1 MKLKQL
7 PLTILL
13 VLVLLTAKA
22 QDDYVEKKIYNTKKI
37 SEQTPRI
44 DGLIDDQAW
53 NIVEWS
59 GGFIQRSPNDG
70 EAPSQKTEFKILYDD
85 NNLYILIRAFDTEP
99 EKIVERKSR
108 RDGLDGDWVEVNIDS
123 YFDKRTA
130 FSFTAS
136 VSGVKSDQA
145 ISKDGDVWD
154 SSWDPIW
161 YLKTSIDK
169 EGWIAEIKIPLT
181 QLRFN
186 NHKENPVWGLQV
198 NRRLF
203 RDEEKS
209 HWSYFSKDESGWV
222 RHFGELHGLKNIKPK
237 MQVELSPYI
246 TAKQENFEKESG
258 NPYKDKGVDRSFG
271 IGLDGKIGIT
281 NDFTLDF
288 AINPDFGQVE
298 ADPSEVNLTAFE
310 TQFSEKRPFFIEGK
324 EITSYRVSQNGG
336 LFTGDNLFYSRRI
349 GCAPHYYPSLS
360 SNEYEN
366 RPTQTTILG
375 ALKLT
380 GKTKDGLTIGIIETL
395 AAEEKSEIYNTDNN
409 EERKITIEPMTN
421 YLVARVQKDLNNNNT
436 IIGGILTSTN
446 RFIKNDH
453 LNYLN
458 TDAYT
463 GGLDFKQYFKN
474 KKYYLAVKYEMS
486 QISGDSTA
494 MIAQQKSSRRYFQ
507 RPNNDYTEFDSTRT
521 SMTGYAGAIEIG
533 RAGSSKWRWTSSL
546 ALRSPEF
553 EINDIGYLQRADLMT
568 QVLWIGYKW
577 TKPFSIFRTVT
588 LDFNEWSEWDFGLTN
603 NYWVT
608 SLSTDMVF
616 KNHYEF
622 FTRVRYTSGSASNS
636 FMRGG
641 PTMHTP
647 PYINYNLNVNSDPRK
662 KLHIIGR
669 MSLKSGL
676 ENYKNFT
683 SYAIYLVY
691 RPNDAIKFSFN
702 PTYSVTSNEL
712 QYLNTE
718 VYNNE
723 KRYVYAQIDQITTSF
738 TLRIDYSITP
748 DLTIQYY
755 GAPYISAV
763 DYSEPKYITDPNAD
777 KFVDR
782 YSTDMSFSSIDYKN
796 VCDFNFRQFRSNLV
810 VRWEY
815 RPGSLLYLVWT
826 QGRTESVDQ
835 GNFSFV
841 DDFDALFSIHPHNV
855 FLVKLSFR
863 LAN

>member
-7 PLTILL
+7 QLIILL
-13 VLVLLTAKA
+13 IFVLFTAKA
-22 QDDYVEKKIYNTKKI
+22 QEGYVEKKIYNTRRI
-37 SEQTPRI
+37 SEGTPRI
-44 DGLIDDQAW
+44 DGLIDDRAW
-53 NIVEWS
+53 SIVEWS

-70 EAPSQKTEFKILYDD
+70 EAATQKTQFKILYDD

-99 EKIVERKSR
+99 DKIVERMSR
-108 RDGLDGDWVEVNIDS
+108 RDGFDGDRVEVNIDS

-154 SSWDPIW
+154 GTWDPVW

-169 EGWIAEIKIPLT
+169 EGWVAEIKIPFT

-186 NHKENPVWGLQV
+186 NHKENMVWGLQV
-198 NRRLF
+198 NRRLY
-203 RDEEKS
+203 RDDESS
-209 HWSYFSKDESGWV
+209 HWSHFSMDKSGWV

-237 MQVELSPYI
+237 KQVEVSPYV

-271 IGLDGKIGIT
+271 AGLDGKIGIT

-298 ADPSEVNLTAFE
+298 ADPSEVNLSVFE
-310 TQFSEKRPFFIEGK
+310 THFAEKRPFFIEGK
-324 EITSYRVSQNGG
+324 EITSYRVTQKRG
-336 LFTGDNLFYSRRI
+336 LFTSDNLFYSRRI
-349 GCAPHYYPSLS
+349 GRSPHYYPSLN
-360 SNEYEN
+360 SNEYED

-380 GKTKDGLTIGIIETL
+380 GKTKDGLTIGIIESL
-395 AAEEKSEIYNTDNN
+395 AAEEKSEIYNTDNG
-409 EERKITIEPMTN
+409 EKREITIEPMTN

-446 RFIKNDH
+446 RFIKDDH

-458 TDAYT
+458 SDAYT
-463 GGLDFKQYFKN
+463 GGLDFTQYFKD

-494 MIAQQKSSRRYFQ
+494 MIAQQRSSRRYFQ
-507 RPNNDYTEFDSTRT
+507 RPDNNYTELDSTRI
-521 SMTGYAGAIEIG
+521 SMTGHAGAIEIG
-533 RAGSSKWRWTSSL
+533 RVGSSKWTWSSTFSW
-546 ALRSPEF
+546 RSPEF
-553 EINDIGYLQRADLMT
+553 EINDIGYLQRADIIT
-568 QVLWIGYKW
+568 QLFSTGYVW
-577 TKPFSIFRTVT
+577 TNPFSIFRSIN
-588 LDFNEWSEWDFGLTN
+588 LYFDEWSEWDCGLN
-603 NYWVT
+603 HAYWVARLGT
-608 SLSTDMVF
+608 SMTF
-616 KNHYEF
+616 KNHWKLY
-622 FTRVRYTSGSASNS
+622 TRVRYSDGSASNT

-641 PTMHTP
+641 STM
-647 PYINYNLNVNSDPRK
+647 NLPSFFSYYLYTYSDPRK
-662 KLHIIGR
+662 KLQVNGR
-669 MSLKSGL
+669 MTLKRGL
-676 ENYKNFT
+676 EDYKNV
-683 SYAIYLVY
+683 SIYGIDLVY
-691 RPNDAIKFSFN
+691 RPNDVFKFSFS
-702 PTYSVTSNEL
+702 PRYSVTSNEL

-723 KRYVYAQIDQITTSF
+723 NRYVYAQIDQITTSF

-755 GAPYISAV
+755 GSPFVSAA
-763 DYSEPKYITDPNAD
+763 DYSEPKYITNPDAD

-782 YSTDMSFSSIDYKN
+782 YSTDMSFSSIDYEN

-810 VRWEY
+810 ARWEY

-826 QGRTESVDQ
+826 QGKTGSVNN
-835 GNFSFV
+835 GNFSLV
-841 DDFDALFSIHPHNV
+841 DDFNDLFNIYPYNV
-855 FLVKLSFR
+855 FLIKLSFR
-863 LAN
+863 FAN